1 METLGD
7 LINDALLKVLSSED
21 LDKPLV
27 MVNDYDDLIL
37 AEIEVCNNCIKVKP
51 QKDFVVF

>member
-7 LINDALLKVLSSED
+7 LLCDTLLKDLSYED
-21 LDKPLV
+21 LNKPFV

-37 AEIEVCNNCIKVKP
+37 AEIEVCDNCIKVKP